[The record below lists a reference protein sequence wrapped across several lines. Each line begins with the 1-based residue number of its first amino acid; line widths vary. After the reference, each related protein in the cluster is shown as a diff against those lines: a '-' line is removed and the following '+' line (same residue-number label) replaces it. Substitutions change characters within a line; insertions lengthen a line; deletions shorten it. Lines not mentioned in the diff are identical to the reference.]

1 MGYNGEGLSSPARTC
16 EKTNLMAILV
26 GLFFSA
32 ISIFGLVKCRSKQA
46 LQKIVLLAFSIFL
59 ILSQLLF
66 MNSVVEIPGP
76 EFIFI
81 SGILSGIIL
90 ILSFQ
95 RNETA

>member
-1 MGYNGEGLSSPARTC
+1 
-16 EKTNLMAILV
+16 MATIV

-32 ISIFGLVKCRSKQA
+32 ISIIGLFKCRGKQA
-46 LQKIVLLAFSIFL
+46 LQRIVLLAFSIFL
-59 ILSQLLF
+59 ILTQLLF
-66 MNSVVEIPGP
+66 INSVVEIGGQ

>member
-1 MGYNGEGLSSPARTC
+1 MVYLGD
-16 EKTNLMAILV
+16 MAILV

-59 ILSQLLF
+59 ILTQLLF
-66 MNSVVEIPGP
+66 MNSVVEIPGQ

-81 SGILSGIIL
+81 SGVLSGIIL

-95 RNETA
+95 RNEHA